1 MDLKV
6 YKDLVTAAE
15 TVCETTAELPIE
27 TEILIPDYLPQVFKI
42 VKCFVRLV
50 ILQKQMSAS
59 RMTADGYLRCIVYYQ
74 SESDQSLCQI
84 EQKIPFTKQVELRD
98 GDYHNWCAYVTGET
112 EYLNC
117 RAVNQRRIDIRG
129 AYALSIKVSAG
140 VEQEIL
146 TSISEMGTEQKL
158 ASISGARTVAI
169 GEKLV
174 TIEDSIAFDIQPL
187 MILDITCQSV
197 VNEVK
202 LISGK
207 AVIKGDIKAEIS
219 YRTEPGYT
227 VQKAVKVIS
236 FNEVLDM
243 DGVNE
248 ECQSFVFVEPTGC
261 TVLGGADAQAGTI
274 SVTAIISARAYQQNE
289 YLAVCDAFSTVYET
303 ETKEKVIALENIVDN
318 FIVQVQCIAEGD
330 LPDENAQI
338 IDVKASALPVEIIE
352 ADGELNVRGRA
363 IAHIICINALG
374 EIDCYDKTAEYVLPK
389 HYIGS
394 LCNTNSTFIPSVQS
408 VTARKAG
415 AEMQANIVLSVQGLI
430 TTRVKAT
437 VIEHVEMLN
446 ERQAANSNIALRIYY
461 AQAGED
467 IFDISKRYHVSPTVV
482 SAINNT
488 EQGVLQNK
496 QQLLIP
502 ALN

>member
-1 MDLKV
+1 
-6 YKDLVTAAE
+6 
-15 TVCETTAELPIE
+15 
-27 TEILIPDYLPQVFKI
+27 
-42 VKCFVRLV
+42 
-50 ILQKQMSAS
+50 
-59 RMTADGYLRCIVYYQ
+59 
-74 SESDQSLCQI
+74 
-84 EQKIPFTKQVELRD
+84 

-243 DGVNE
+243 EGVNE

-261 TVLGGADAQAGTI
+261 TVLSGADAQAGTI

-303 ETKEKVIALENIVDN
+303 ETKEKAIALENIVDN

-394 LCNTNSTFIPSVQS
+394 LCNTNSTFIP
-408 VTARKAG
+408 
-415 AEMQANIVLSVQGLI
+415 
-430 TTRVKAT
+430 
-437 VIEHVEMLN
+437 
-446 ERQAANSNIALRIYY
+446 
-461 AQAGED
+461 
-467 IFDISKRYHVSPTVV
+467 
-482 SAINNT
+482 
-488 EQGVLQNK
+488 
-496 QQLLIP
+496 
-502 ALN
+502 